1 MTRPA
6 AQKQEQDFL
15 AKGCGGVG
23 WMSCK
28 VVGLTGSQ
36 LAKVRSSLCRHYED
50 PWGVKGWPSGGGWV
64 VQSGCWSMCE
74 WAVLNYIYTWRPCL
88 QERPLNGCSGGRW
101 LPVGYGVWQAWL
113 LPGSHLP
120 ALHEDHQMAGS
131 HRGPHKS
138 IWWGL

>member
-50 PWGVKGWPSGGGWV
+50 PWGVKGWPSGSGWSNPGADPCA
-64 VQSGCWSMCE
+64 SGQ
-74 WAVLNYIYTWRPCL
+74 CL
-88 QERPLNGCSGGRW
+88 ITFTHEGRVYKSG
-101 LPVGYGVWQAWL
+101 
-113 LPGSHLP
+113 H
-120 ALHEDHQMAGS
+120 
-131 HRGPHKS
+131 
-138 IWWGL
+138 